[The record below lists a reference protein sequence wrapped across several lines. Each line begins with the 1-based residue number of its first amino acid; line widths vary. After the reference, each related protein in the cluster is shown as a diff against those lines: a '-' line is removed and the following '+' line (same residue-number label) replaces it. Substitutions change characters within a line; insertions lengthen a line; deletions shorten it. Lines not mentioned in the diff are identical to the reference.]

1 MAKKEII
8 KGTNIT
14 DRLVLDQTDENF
26 NVYPNI
32 DAKYGPFSSK
42 EEALRIL
49 DKRVRAKGLTI
60 GIIQAD
66 NTINEYW
73 FKAGIEDSN
82 LVEKLAGADYG
93 NAIEEL
99 ENQVFPLTFE
109 SFNPGVTVFEKGATM
124 IPAINWRVIRKEEQ
138 VTLDTASVIENGQA
152 VGKVSADKN
161 SWSREKSVTSDVD
174 YVVNL
179 SRGSQ
184 KLSKTVSYSFRLK
197 KYYGVSSKKE
207 LTNDDI
213 LNMMSEFAYNATLK
227 PTMFDC
233 SGGKYPFYV
242 IPTSMYGENVEFWI
256 GGFRNSDIVVTPIDV
271 TNPFNVTENYTVM
284 RLGGIQTGT
293 LRIEVKI
300 NNV

>member
-32 DAKYGPFSSK
+32 DAKYGPFPSK

-60 GIIQAD
+60 GIVQPD

-109 SFNPGVTVFEKGATM
+109 TFNPGTTVFEKGATI
-124 IPAINWRVIRKEEQ
+124 IPSISWTVIRKGEQ
-138 VTLDTASVIENGQA
+138 VKLDTASVIED
-152 VGKVSADKN
+152 GKAIGKISEDKN
-161 SWSREKSVTSDVD
+161 SWNREDSVTSDTA
-174 YVVNL
+174 YTINL

-184 KLSKTVSYSFRLK
+184 KLNKTVSYLFKFK
-197 KYYGVSSKKE
+197 KYYGVSSKE
-207 LTNDDI
+207 EITNEDI
-213 LNMMSEFAYNATLK
+213 MNMKSEFAYDAILK

-233 SGGKYPFYV
+233 SGGKYPYYI
-242 IPTSMYGENVEFWI
+242 IPTSIYGENVEFWV
-256 GGFRNSDIVVTPIDV
+256 GGFRNTDVIVTRLEV

-284 RLGGIQTGT
+284 RLGTKQTGT
-293 LRIEVKI
+293 MSIEVKI
-300 NNV
+300 NNI